1 MVSQP
6 VRYADFT
13 KKQPFEL
20 GTQMSLP
27 GEGLEGT
34 GMERIACA
42 DGVSNRALTKSVFEQ
57 RRTGSKSWHTNK
69 GF

>member
-6 VRYADFT
+6 VRYADFIE
-13 KKQPFEL
+13 KQPFEL

-34 GMERIACA
+34 SMERIACV
-42 DGVSNRALTKSVFEQ
+42 DGVSNRALTKSVF
-57 RRTGSKSWHTNK
+57 
-69 GF
+69 